1 MESSR
6 GATPLLRLTDPSTR
20 RFVVPLPAHERAG
33 IGSLGHRSSLMRARF
48 GLDESAVESGET
60 SRAPQRASGAT
71 NLPPSPS
78 VSERAHRLRQMKQG
92 RGSSRVSAVVAR
104 DTGEGEGG
112 GSPAQ
117 ARTPRIRLRIRVTS
131 QPDALPEA
139 EPDS

>member
-6 GATPLLRLTDPSTR
+6 AATPLLRLTDPSTR

-60 SRAPQRASGAT
+60 SRAPQRASGA

-92 RGSSRVSAVVAR
+92 RGSSVSAVVTR
-104 DTGEGEGG
+104 DTGEGEG